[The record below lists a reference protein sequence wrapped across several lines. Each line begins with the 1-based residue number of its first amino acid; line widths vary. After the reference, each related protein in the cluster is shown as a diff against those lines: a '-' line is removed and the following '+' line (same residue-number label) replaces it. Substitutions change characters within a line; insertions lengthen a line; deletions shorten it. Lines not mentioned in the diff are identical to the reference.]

1 MNILLIE
8 PYFTG
13 SHRQWASGYQASSG
27 HSVEVLKLSG
37 ANWKWRMHG
46 GAVTL
51 ARRFLESGST
61 PDMILATDMLDLTTF
76 LALTRRK
83 TANIPTAIYF
93 HENQLTYPWSPTDRD
108 VVRNRDKHYGF
119 INYASAMAADWVF
132 FNSRYHMESFY
143 DEAVRLLKHFPD
155 HNEAGSIDAL
165 RDKSSVLP
173 LGMDLRRLDEYA
185 GAAGASINEAGALT
199 GEVGGPLVV
208 WNHRWEYDKNPDEF
222 FKALRTLADDEVP
235 FRLAVLGEN
244 FSQVPVV
251 FLKARDRL
259 GDRVVQFGYADD
271 FETYARWLHSADVLP
286 VTSHQDFFG
295 AGVAEA
301 IYCGCRPLLPRR
313 LAFPELLPDKTES
326 EAFYTNYN
334 EFLDRLRAL
343 LLDPKPSGGGYRD
356 AIARFDWHNMA
367 PDYDRALED
376 VANNAL

>member
-1 MNILLIE
+1 MDILLIE

-13 SHRQWASGYQASSG
+13 SHRQWASGYQANSG
-27 HSVEVLKLSG
+27 HDVEILKLSG

-51 ARRFLESGST
+51 ARRFLDSGSA
-61 PDMILATDMLDLTTF
+61 PDLILATDMLDLTTF

-83 TANIPTAIYF
+83 TSNIPTAIYF

-119 INYASAMAADWVF
+119 INYASAMAADAVL
-132 FNSRYHMESFY
+132 FNSRYHMDSFY

-155 HNEAGSIDAL
+155 HNETGSIDAL
-165 RDKSSVLP
+165 RGKSSVLP

-185 GAAGASINEAGALT
+185 GAAASAGEAGAPIS
-199 GEVGGPLVV
+199 EADGPLVV

-222 FKALRTLADDEVP
+222 FKALRTLADEDVP

-259 GDRVVQFGYADD
+259 GDRVVQFGYAED
-271 FETYARWLHSADVLP
+271 FKAYAHWLHSADVLP

-313 LAFPELLPDKTES
+313 LAYPELLPDETTS
-326 EAFYTNYN
+326 GAFYSNYN

-343 LLDPKPSGGGYRD
+343 LLKPEPSGGGYRD
-356 AIARFDWHNMA
+356 AIARFEWQNMA
-367 PDYDRALED
+367 PDYDRALND